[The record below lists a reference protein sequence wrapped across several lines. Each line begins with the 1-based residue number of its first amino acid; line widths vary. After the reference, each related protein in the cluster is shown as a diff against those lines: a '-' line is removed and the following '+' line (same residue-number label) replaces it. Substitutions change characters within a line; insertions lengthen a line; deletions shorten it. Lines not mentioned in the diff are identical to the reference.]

1 MRSRSG
7 GGSASDPGGRSSAD
21 AESVVDPD
29 LDEKPTKQAHDS
41 SIRFKF
47 SRAKPRNSGEGR
59 GGEAATHWWR
69 WKACRRIL
77 TALGSW
83 RKSGEQRGVQR
94 ENSGEQLTRI
104 DEVMVVVVVV
114 GRQGTDRADDSRH
127 GREAARGCGNLARRH
142 GWSE

>member
-29 LDEKPTKQAHDS
+29 
-41 SIRFKF
+41 
-47 SRAKPRNSGEGR
+47 
-59 GGEAATHWWR
+59 WWR